1 MSGQGYEELKILNRK
16 LDELLM
22 KYNNLRTEC
31 SDLKSGN
38 EALKYQLQE
47 RDAGIKELEIKYE
60 RIKLS
65 GALLGEGESA
75 SEAKK
80 KINELVREIDRC
92 VALLNKL
99 SIRVN
104 VADRYYPLKVE
115 RENEEKIRK
124 AARMIN
130 EKVLQYKQRYTDKDV
145 QDFLAMAALQYV
157 IKLTEEEEKLENDY
171 LPDAI
176 KELIQKIDSVLEIK
190 E

>member
-22 KYNNLRTEC
+22 KYNSLKTEC
-31 SDLKSGN
+31 SNLKTGN

-92 VALLNKL
+92 VALLN
-99 SIRVN
+99 R
-104 VADRYYPLKVE
+104 
-115 RENEEKIRK
+115 
-124 AARMIN
+124 
-130 EKVLQYKQRYTDKDV
+130 
-145 QDFLAMAALQYV
+145 
-157 IKLTEEEEKLENDY
+157 
-171 LPDAI
+171 
-176 KELIQKIDSVLEIK
+176 
-190 E
+190 